1 MPNRYGLSDTELEIM
16 EMIWSS
22 KCPIYFNQILD
33 FFNNNGKDW
42 KKQTLHTHL
51 SRLIEKGALDCKNE
65 GRKKAYFPK
74 LTREQLTQR
83 YAKSFLNNPFNCS
96 LNLFLS
102 ALTGNKKDCTQE
114 ELDELRDFLNK
125 D

>member
-22 KCPIYFNQILD
+22 QCPIYFNQILD

-42 KKQTLHTHL
+42 K
-51 SRLIEKGALDCKNE
+51 NE
-65 GRKKAYFPK
+65 GRKKSYFPK

-83 YAKSFLNNPFNCS
+83 YAKSFLNNAFNGS

>member
-83 YAKSFLNNPFNCS
+83 YAKSFLNNAFNGS

-102 ALTGNKKDCTQE
+102 ALAGNKKDCTQE

>member
-83 YAKSFLNNPFNCS
+83 YAKSFLNNAFNGS

-102 ALTGNKKDCTQE
+102 ALTGNKKDYTQE

>member
-83 YAKSFLNNPFNCS
+83 YAKSFLNNAFNGS

-102 ALTGNKKDCTQE
+102 DLTGNKKDCTQE

>member
-83 YAKSFLNNPFNCS
+83 YAKSFLNNAFNGS

-102 ALTGNKKDCTQE
+102 ALTRHKKDCTQE

>member
-83 YAKSFLNNPFNCS
+83 YAKSFLNNAFNGS

-114 ELDELRDFLNK
+114 ELDLSLIHI
-125 D
+125 

>member
-51 SRLIEKGALDCKNE
+51 SHYSGSVVKTKI
-65 GRKKAYFPK
+65 
-74 LTREQLTQR
+74 
-83 YAKSFLNNPFNCS
+83 
-96 LNLFLS
+96 
-102 ALTGNKKDCTQE
+102 
-114 ELDELRDFLNK
+114 
-125 D
+125 